1 MQFMYGSNR
10 LYVAAVTGL
19 LLFTALAASGIGEQ
33 SLWFDEGWSAHAA
46 AQPNLIEAA
55 AADATNPPLYYLLLH
70 VWVRLLGES
79 EFALRLFSLMAALLA
94 LALAGKMA
102 HTLFGGRAAVM
113 ALGLGALS
121 PLLWWA
127 AREARMYTL
136 LALLVAI
143 CALAWH
149 RLLRRAGFGW
159 WLALWLAQLALLYA
173 HNTGPVLVLW
183 LNAATLL
190 AWAARRR
197 GALHPEPRRWI
208 AGQAAVLLLWLP
220 YFLTRFVT
228 LGEANVA
235 VFSPPEL
242 HGRALLAL
250 WMAFW
255 QTPWERVLW
264 EPLLPALYLA
274 LLAATIALIPWR
286 QPAARWQIVHWLFII
301 AGLLAGLTVLGNAL
315 HGRYLVMTIPLLLV
329 PIASGIVRLPHI
341 GKAAVLL
348 IFAGVAG
355 LNFVTLRDSPFRHDD
370 ARAIVAYYAA
380 TLGAQD
386 SVLMWSYADRYE
398 LAYYW
403 ERLRPQAERITLP
416 EGADLDA
423 ILPLLPTAG
432 DVSLNVWFTQR
443 ADYRGM
449 LGCILGASTSAV
461 PETFTVHGMTDYRF
475 HDIDLMVPVLAKQ
488 DQTFADINGPIARL
502 IAAAQPAPATPDRA
516 LCLPLEIELLRA
528 HPHELKA
535 AVVALNAGGWE
546 IARADAVF
554 AQADQRTAERLSPGE
569 RMTAFPLLRFPLGTP
584 PGEYRLLVRIYDEVA
599 APSGFEPVGVA
610 AIGGRDVLLA
620 TWQALPGAVW
630 HGDRGLELE
639 TVVNLA
645 LADGL
650 VLLAHSAV
658 AAPIAAANGERLR
671 LTLLWDG
678 IGELPALTL
687 RDAEAGWSLEIAPG
701 TLRADG
707 LTRDW
712 RTITIPA
719 DAPSGEALLMLP
731 DGTAIARYRIDALPF
746 TAEPPPFATAVD
758 AVFPGVGQLVGFST
772 EPLSLAASPQVTL
785 VWHANDSTVRDSYT
799 VFVQLISDDGR
810 VIAQSDALPAAGAR
824 PTSSWRPDEYIE
836 DRHSLTYNPLAAP
849 GRVRLIA
856 GLYDALTGER
866 VRTEDGSDA
875 VELLVDFELR

>member
-1 MQFMYGSNR
+1 MHGSTR
-10 LYVAAVTGL
+10 LYVVVITVL
-19 LLFTALAASGIGEQ
+19 LLFTALAASEIGKQ
-33 SLWFDEGWSAHAA
+33 SLWFDEGWSAYAA

-70 VWVRLLGES
+70 VWVRFLGES
-79 EFALRLFSLMAALLA
+79 EFALRLFSLIAGLLA

-102 HTLFGGRAAVM
+102 RALFEGRAAV
-113 ALGLGALS
+113 LTLSLGALS

-159 WLALWLAQLALLYA
+159 WLTLWLAQLALLYA
-173 HNTGPVLVLW
+173 HNTGPVLVIW
-183 LNAATLL
+183 LNAVTLL
-190 AWAARRR
+190 AWAARRQ

-220 YFLTRFVT
+220 YFFTRFLT
-228 LGEANVA
+228 LGEANAA

-242 HGRALLAL
+242 SGRTLLAL

-264 EPLLPALYLA
+264 EPFLPALYLG
-274 LLAATIALIPWR
+274 LLAAAVALIPWR
-286 QPAARWQIVHWLFII
+286 RPAARWQIVHWLLII
-301 AGLLAGLTVLGNAL
+301 VGLLAGLAVLGNAL
-315 HGRYLVMTIPLLLV
+315 HGRYLVMVIPLLLV
-329 PIASGIVRLPHI
+329 PIGAGIARLPRL
-341 GKAAVLL
+341 GTAAVLL
-348 IFAGVAG
+348 IFAGVMV
-355 LNFVTLRDSPFRHDD
+355 LNLVTLRDSPFRHDD
-370 ARAIVAYYAA
+370 ARAIVEYYAA

-403 ERLRPQAERITLP
+403 ERLQPQAERITLP
-416 EGADLDA
+416 EGADLNT

-449 LGCILGASTSAV
+449 LGCILGASTLEP

-475 HDIDLMVPVLAKQ
+475 HDIDLTVPALTAQ
-488 DQTFADINGPIARL
+488 DQPFADIDGSVVRL
-502 IAAAQPAPATPDRA
+502 VAAAQPAPATPDRA

-528 HPHELKA
+528 HPNELKA
-535 AVVALNAGGWE
+535 AVIALNAHGWE

-584 PGEYRLLVRIYDEVA
+584 PGDYRLLVRIYDEVA
-599 APSGFEPVGVA
+599 APSGFEPVGVS
-610 AIGGRDVLLA
+610 AIGGRDMLLA

-630 HGDRGLELE
+630 RGDRALELE
-639 TVVNLA
+639 TTVNVA

-650 VLLAHSAV
+650 VLLAHSVAEAPV
-658 AAPIAAANGERLR
+658 AAVNGERLR

-678 IGELPALTL
+678 EGELPALTL

-701 TLRADG
+701 TARANG

-712 RTITIPA
+712 RTVAIPA
-719 DAPSGEALLMLP
+719 DVPSGEASLLLP
-731 DGTAIARYRIDALPF
+731 DGTAIARYLIDALPF
-746 TAEPPPFATAVD
+746 NAEPSPFGTAVD
-758 AVFPGVGQLVGFST
+758 AAFPGVGQLVGFSL
-772 EPLSLAASPQVTL
+772 EPVSLSASPQVTL
-785 VWHANDSTVRDSYT
+785 VWRADDTTARDSYT
-799 VFVQLISDDGR
+799 VFVQLINDDGR

-824 PTSSWRPDEYIE
+824 PTSGWRPNEYIE
-836 DRHSLTYNPLAAP
+836 DRHSLAYNSLAAP

-856 GLYDALTGER
+856 GLYNALTGER
-866 VRTEDGSDA
+866 VRTEDGRDA
-875 VELLVDFELR
+875 VELLVDFDLR